1 MWNLCCCLSDS
12 SVHCSAS
19 TVKQKI
25 VMKVQ
30 FSSEKRRTEAFKIA
44 AGFKGVSI
52 ASVEADK
59 DEVVVIGV
67 GIDSVCL
74 AKSLRKKLGCAQI
87 YSVEE
92 VKKPDEEKTPEVEPI
107 PIQRTPSCVQ
117 YPVHG
122 DVVYWHGDRI
132 Y

>member
-12 SVHCSAS
+12 YVHCSAS

-44 AGFKGVSI
+44 AGFKGVSDV
-52 ASVEADK
+52 SVEADK
-59 DEVVVIGV
+59 DKVIVIGI

-74 AKSLRKKLGCAQI
+74 AKSLRNKLGYAQI
-87 YSVEE
+87 SSVEE
-92 VKKPDEEKTPEVEPI
+92 VKKPDEEKKPEVI
-107 PIQRTPSCVQ
+107 PIQWPPSCVQ
-117 YPVHG
+117 YPVHC
-122 DVVYWHGDRI
+122 DVVYL
-132 Y
+132 

>member
-1 MWNLCCCLSDS
+1 MWNLFCCLSDC

-44 AGFKGVSI
+44 AGFKGVSDV
-52 ASVEADK
+52 SVDADK
-59 DEVVVIGV
+59 DQVIVIGV

-74 AKSLRKKLGCAQI
+74 ANSLRNKLGYAQI
-87 YSVEE
+87 SSVEE
-92 VKKPDEEKTPEVEPI
+92 VKKKDEEKKPEVI
-107 PIQRTPSCVQ
+107 PIQWTPSYIQ
-117 YPVHG
+117 YPVHC
-122 DVVYWHGDRI
+122 DVGYW
-132 Y
+132 